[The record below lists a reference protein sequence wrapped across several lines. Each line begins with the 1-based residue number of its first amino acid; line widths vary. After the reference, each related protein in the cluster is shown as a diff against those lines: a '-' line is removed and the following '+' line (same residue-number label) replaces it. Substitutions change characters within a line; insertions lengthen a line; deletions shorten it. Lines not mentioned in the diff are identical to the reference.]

1 MFVFGFGEEFEEE
14 QEISVEEAV
23 EIFNEMTAPRFKPI
37 NYSLMEI
44 EQKIPMLERL
54 KNMDVWTLLE
64 ENPELTAEEARRFSS
79 GLPFFS
85 TSQGCPLPLRSS
97 ERAGA
102 FLFFWRFSCSD
113 FSLRLSINPMTNE
126 RHIIL

>member
-44 EQKIPMLERL
+44 EQKLPMLERL

-64 ENPELTAEEARRFSS
+64 ENPELTAEEAREIVEAA
-79 GLPFFS
+79 PFY
-85 TSQGCPLPLRSS
+85 TE
-97 ERAGA
+97 EREEEKNGWEA
-102 FLFFWRFSCSD
+102 LFCSWAAA
-113 FSLRLSINPMTNE
+113 RLK
-126 RHIIL
+126 L